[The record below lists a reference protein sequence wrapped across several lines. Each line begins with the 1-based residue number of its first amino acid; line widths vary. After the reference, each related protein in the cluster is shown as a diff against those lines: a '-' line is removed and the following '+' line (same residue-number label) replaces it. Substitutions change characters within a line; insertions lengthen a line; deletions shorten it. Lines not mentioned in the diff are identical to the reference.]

1 MSLVI
6 NSNISAMKAQ
16 GNLNRTQARLDRT
29 FSRLSS
35 GLRINSAADDA
46 AGLAISTKLDA
57 QLRSLGQA
65 QRNAADGVSLAQIMD
80 GAGREVG
87 DLLGRM
93 RELATQSLNDTYTT
107 SDRASMDTEFQQLK
121 TEITRI
127 AEVTEFNGLKLTNAT
142 SAISIQ
148 VGAGSTTHDTINFN
162 RVDLS
167 ASGIGVGTDAIT
179 DIVSSST
186 ALDSIDIAIT
196 ALGQRRAYVGAHINR
211 LESASSS
218 IASARENLMAAMSRI
233 QDADIASET
242 ADLAKNTILAQ
253 AGVSVLAQAN
263 QQPSLA
269 LALIG

>member
-107 SDRASMDTEFQQLK
+107 SDRASMDTEVQQLK

-127 AEVTEFNGLKLTNAT
+127 AEVTEINGLKLTNAT
-142 SAISIQ
+142 SAISS
-148 VGAGSTTHDTINFN
+148 VRNNVSL
-162 RVDLS
+162 LS
-167 ASGIGVGTDAIT
+167 
-179 DIVSSST
+179 
-186 ALDSIDIAIT
+186 
-196 ALGQRRAYVGAHINR
+196 
-211 LESASSS
+211 
-218 IASARENLMAAMSRI
+218 
-233 QDADIASET
+233 
-242 ADLAKNTILAQ
+242 
-253 AGVSVLAQAN
+253 
-263 QQPSLA
+263 
-269 LALIG
+269 